1 MGHLHTPGSRDHAHA
16 SLATASGVIL
26 SSFHALSGPVL
37 SPVKCWLCPE
47 VVGLTDTPPVKG
59 STWLLRAN
67 ACATLS
73 FRAGSARAQCG
84 EGAARSPEVSSSF
97 ARFPRVLC
105 GAHLPRSQRKTQ
117 EKEITLSQ
125 NPADGWKNVQLAQN
139 GSGSRDRVGVLAE
152 QGRPQAENNVK
163 GLWPRPLP
171 CGASG
176 IQHVF
181 TSGPRASWRL
191 RTGLSLDPSLRHWP
205 LPSPFF
211 GAGTRAGRTLG
222 EGQLDESPPPG
233 RVTLARAVRPRR
245 LGPSLSPSFP
255 VS

>member
-1 MGHLHTPGSRDHAHA
+1 MCDPELPCRVCTCTVWGGGREVPRGLLQLREVPTGS
-16 SLATASGVIL
+16 V
-26 SSFHALSGPVL
+26 
-37 SPVKCWLCPE
+37 
-47 VVGLTDTPPVKG
+47 
-59 STWLLRAN
+59 
-67 ACATLS
+67 
-73 FRAGSARAQCG
+73 AGR
-84 EGAARSPEVSSSF
+84 
-97 ARFPRVLC
+97 C

-139 GSGSRDRVGVLAE
+139 RSGSQDGVGVLVE

-163 GLWPRPLP
+163 GLWPKPLP

-181 TSGPRASWRL
+181 TSGPRASRRL